1 MQVYHLTDT
10 FDRKISS
17 STLQEA
23 NRIGLRLSSPTLAMK
38 LVWYVWVAKVSLSMF
53 ESSHVFQNLWSLF
66 ESLNVQE
73 SLSPMVSQILSESS
87 LVLLSFSLSL
97 PESP

>member
-10 FDRKISS
+10 FDRKIS

-38 LVWYVWVAKVSLSMF
+38 LVWYVRVAKVSLSMF
-53 ESSHVFQNLWSLF
+53 ESSHVFQNLRSLF
-66 ESLNVQE
+66 ESLSVLE
-73 SLSPMVSQILSESS
+73 SLSPMVSQILPESY
-87 LVLLSFSLSL
+87 LVLLSFSMSL
-97 PESP
+97 PDSP